1 MSVERAK
8 TIEWDGNVLSGWIT
22 IEGKPTKFS
31 ADRETIHQHAPGW
44 NDALTWEIDRH
55 REEIFDKLM
64 PFFKAQHHA
73 RGPKTKSK

>member
-22 IEGKPTKFS
+22 INGKLLKVS
-31 ADRETIHQHAPGW
+31 ADRDTIHQHAAGW

-55 REEIFDKLM
+55 REAIFDRLM
-64 PFFKAQHHA
+64 PFFTALHA
-73 RGPKTKSK
+73 